1 MTDATR
7 SLSFSR
13 SRAAPVIRPCRRRD
27 LPAFCALLARYFRE
41 DLHLPLNDEQAQELY
56 VASENY
62 DYTVHRIVKA
72 NADSFMRELFETG
85 KVDLTQ
91 FEASADK

>member
-1 MTDATR
+1 MMR
-7 SLSFSR
+7 VLL
-13 SRAAPVIRPCRRRD
+13 RD
-27 LPAFCALLARYFRE
+27 QSDNTYIALDTECICY
-41 DLHLPLNDEQAQELY
+41 DENAQELY
-56 VASENY
+56 VGSENY

-72 NADSFMRELFETG
+72 NADSFIREAFDTG

>member
-1 MTDATR
+1 MRVLLRDQSDNTYIVLDAE
-7 SLSFSR
+7 SL
-13 SRAAPVIRPCRRRD
+13 
-27 LPAFCALLARYFRE
+27 YY
-41 DLHLPLNDEQAQELY
+41 DESVQELY

-62 DYTVHRIVKA
+62 DYTVHRIVKS
-72 NADSFMRELFETG
+72 NADSSMREAFETG

>member
-1 MTDATR
+1 MRVLLRDQSDNTYIVLDAE
-7 SLSFSR
+7 SL
-13 SRAAPVIRPCRRRD
+13 
-27 LPAFCALLARYFRE
+27 YY
-41 DLHLPLNDEQAQELY
+41 DESAQELY

-62 DYTVHRIVKA
+62 DYTVHRIVKV
-72 NADSFMRELFETG
+72 NADSFMREAFETG

>member
-1 MTDATR
+1 MRVLLRDQSDNTYIALDAE
-7 SLSFSR
+7 SL
-13 SRAAPVIRPCRRRD
+13 
-27 LPAFCALLARYFRE
+27 YY
-41 DLHLPLNDEQAQELY
+41 DESSQELY

-72 NADSFMRELFETG
+72 NADSFIREVFETG
-85 KVDLTQ
+85 KVDLSQ

>member
-1 MTDATR
+1 MRVLLRDQSDNTYIVLEAE
-7 SLSFSR
+7 SL
-13 SRAAPVIRPCRRRD
+13 
-27 LPAFCALLARYFRE
+27 YY
-41 DLHLPLNDEQAQELY
+41 DEQAQELH

>member
-1 MTDATR
+1 MRVLLRDQSDNTYIVLDAE
-7 SLSFSR
+7 SL
-13 SRAAPVIRPCRRRD
+13 
-27 LPAFCALLARYFRE
+27 YY
-41 DLHLPLNDEQAQELY
+41 DESAQELY
-56 VASENY
+56 VASPSY

-72 NADSFMRELFETG
+72 NADSFMREAFDTG

>member
-1 MTDATR
+1 MRVLLRDQSDNTYIVLDAE
-7 SLSFSR
+7 SL
-13 SRAAPVIRPCRRRD
+13 
-27 LPAFCALLARYFRE
+27 YY
-41 DLHLPLNDEQAQELY
+41 DEAAQELY

-62 DYTVHRIVKA
+62 DYTVHRIVRS
-72 NADSFMRELFETG
+72 NADSFMREAFETG